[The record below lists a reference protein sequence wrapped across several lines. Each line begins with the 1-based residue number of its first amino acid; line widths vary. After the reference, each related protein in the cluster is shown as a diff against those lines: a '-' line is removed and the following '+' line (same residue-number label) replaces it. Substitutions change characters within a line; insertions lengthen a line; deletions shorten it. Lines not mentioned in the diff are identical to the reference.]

1 MRNDCDS
8 NESNNIKLINQN
20 LNATRIAERKVQ
32 LSADQARMANKNS
45 IIFLGDCEMPIT
57 KSETQLNSKRNPKL
71 VSNYVKKGKYAATN

>member
-8 NESNNIKLINQN
+8 KESNNIKLINQN

-32 LSADQARMANKNS
+32 LSADQARMSNS